1 MLPRHRVPQT
11 SGRGRRRRLPAT
23 LAVVPA
29 AEPTPKLPFWIHQIV
44 EYGLGLMVMFQA
56 IHAEDKLVP
65 VIAGLVVMLIAAT
78 ADGPAA
84 AFPLVPRPVHR
95 VLDIVVVVLAVAAT
109 VLPSSADSTARF
121 LFALVAV
128 ALAMLVWRT
137 NYRPKPPRRRRVAP
151 QGPPLSRGAKAEQ
164 YGRIAGRIVGRSVRN
179 YRDRQ
184 REP

>member
-1 MLPRHRVPQT
+1 
-11 SGRGRRRRLPAT
+11 
-23 LAVVPA
+23 VPA

-56 IHAEDKLVP
+56 IHAEDKVLP

-84 AFPLVPRPVHR
+84 AFPFVPRPVHR
-95 VLDIVVVVLAVAAT
+95 ILDIVVVALAVVAT
-109 VLPSSADSTARF
+109 VAPSSADSTARF

-151 QGPPLSRGAKAEQ
+151 EGPPMSRGQKAEQ
-164 YGRIAGRIVGRSVRN
+164 YGRVAGRIVGRSVRN

-184 REP
+184 RGT